1 MWNLLAPRLRRY
13 AWRRGV
19 GEGRHWWFSLWIIV
33 AGAQVIRRFTV
44 NRPVIERMELGEGES
59 IVISDLGAIEQP

>member
-1 MWNLLAPRLRRY
+1 MWRLVSGLRRY

-19 GEGRHWWFSLWIIV
+19 GEGRHGWFSLWIVV

-44 NRPVIERMELGEGES
+44 ARPVVERMELRPGET
-59 IVISDLGAIEQP
+59 IVVTDLGRVDEP